1 MGNNPVR
8 PPKTEEVSNKAYA
21 LIFTGLPSENDSREG
36 AFQLLLTDSSLN
48 FKNYFD
54 IERCVGISPIL
65 LF

>member
-8 PPKTEEVSNKAYA
+8 PPKTEEVSNKAYT

-48 FKNYFD
+48 DKNYFD
-54 IERCVGISPIL
+54 IER
-65 LF
+65 